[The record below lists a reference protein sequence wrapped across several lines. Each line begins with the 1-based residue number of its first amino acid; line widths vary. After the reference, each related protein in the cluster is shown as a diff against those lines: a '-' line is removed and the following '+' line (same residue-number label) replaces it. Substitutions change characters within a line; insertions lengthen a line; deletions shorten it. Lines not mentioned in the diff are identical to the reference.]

1 MPHHVGCVVLFKCA
15 LCTSPGPCC
24 PAFHLFCGA
33 EIRARSAAFGLPRN
47 KTFLFL
53 KVFLASALRRCFFKH
68 HCHNVCQYYPVT
80 LKLFL
85 TWSALFIS
93 SKMQITK
100 MSLRD
105 ILNGK
110 QGCESLVSV
119 LRKWRRICGLNLSNV
134 TFICRRA
141 AYSYR
146 MMTRNYIHL
155 YLVLQ
160 AVFFWKG
167 GWLDRECL

>member
-1 MPHHVGCVVLFKCA
+1 MLGGIS
-15 LCTSPGPCC
+15 SPGPCC
-24 PAFHLFCGA
+24 LAFHLFCGA
-33 EIRARSAAFGLPRN
+33 EIRASSAAFGLARN
-47 KTFLFL
+47 KTFLFR
-53 KVFLASALRRCFFKH
+53 VFLASALKRCFFKH
-68 HCHNVCQYYPVT
+68 HHHNVHQCYPVT

-100 MSLRD
+100 MSLSD
-105 ILNGK
+105 ILNRK
-110 QGCESLVSV
+110 QGCKSLVSV
-119 LRKWRRICGLNLSNV
+119 LRKWRRICGLDLSNV
-134 TFICRRA
+134 TFICRHA
-141 AYSYR
+141 GYSYE
-146 MMTRNYIHL
+146 MMTGNYIHL

>member
-1 MPHHVGCVVLFKCA
+1 MCTVHFSWPLSSFPLVLWSWNK
-15 LCTSPGPCC
+15 G
-24 PAFHLFCGA
+24 LFCCLWVTK
-33 EIRARSAAFGLPRN
+33 EQNII
-47 KTFLFL
+47 FL

-100 MSLRD
+100 MSLHD

-110 QGCESLVSV
+110 QGCESLVNV

-134 TFICRRA
+134 TSICRHA